1 MGGDDLVDYEAVY
14 GDIVNLKMMCRLNLS
29 KDHTRERCVCAF
41 IDMGTFVHV

>member
-29 KDHTRERCVCAF
+29 KVLTWVRCVCAF
-41 IDMGTFVHV
+41 IEMGTCVYV